1 MVFELFF
8 DINFIEILFPFTE
21 KDSTI
26 LEEESLKDID
36 LSMRKTLSESEIIA
50 NSLIFFIGGF
60 ETTATT
66 MSYCLFELTK
76 NPKVQDRLYCE
87 LKNTIE
93 QNQSADYHDL
103 VLNQIPYLE
112 AIIKETLRMYTPIS
126 QLTRRVVVDK
136 YKFPNV
142 TLEKDTVVII
152 PAYAIH
158 HHPDYYPEPE
168 KFNPDRFMPENKH
181 LLVPYT
187 YMPFGQGPRNCM
199 GMRFAYQEIKLCL
212 ARLILNYQFHST
224 PKTPEKLK
232 ITTKFLLSTTP
243 EFQVK
248 ISKR

>member
-1 MVFELFF
+1 M
-8 DINFIEILFPFTE
+8 
-21 KDSTI
+21 
-26 LEEESLKDID
+26 
-36 LSMRKTLSESEIIA
+36 
-50 NSLIFFIGGF
+50 
-60 ETTATT
+60 
-66 MSYCLFELTK
+66 
-76 NPKVQDRLYCE
+76 
-87 LKNTIE
+87 
-93 QNQSADYHDL
+93 DYYDL
-103 VLNQIPYLE
+103 VINSIPYLE
-112 AIIKETLRMYTPIS
+112 AVVKETLRKYPPLTEF
-126 QLTRRVVVDK
+126 TRRVSQDK
-136 YKFPNV
+136 YQIKGI
-142 TLEKDTVVII
+142 TLEKDTVVIV

-158 HHPDYYPEPE
+158 HHPDYYPNPE
-168 KFNPDRFMPENKH
+168 KYNPDRFMPENKH